1 MKTIYEKVEAGKKM
15 KNNVPKTIFCDLDGT
30 LTKHPTDVGL
40 IQDPNYELEVLPGV
54 KEFLY
59 TIDVNRYHLVITTG
73 RKESLREPT
82 IKQLQKAGIIYD
94 QLIMG
99 FGGGDRIL
107 INDLKPDREGDTAIA
122 INLKRDIG
130 VKDVE
135 I

>member
-1 MKTIYEKVEAGKKM
+1 MR
-15 KNNVPKTIFCDLDGT
+15 NNAPKTIFCDLDGT
-30 LTKHPTDVGL
+30 LTKHPKDVGL

-73 RKESLREPT
+73 RKVSAREST
-82 IKQLQKAGIIYD
+82 VKQLQRAGILYD

-107 INDLKPDREGDTAIA
+107 INDRKEGSDRDTASA
-122 INLKRDIG
+122 INVTRNGG
-130 VKDVE
+130 VLGIE